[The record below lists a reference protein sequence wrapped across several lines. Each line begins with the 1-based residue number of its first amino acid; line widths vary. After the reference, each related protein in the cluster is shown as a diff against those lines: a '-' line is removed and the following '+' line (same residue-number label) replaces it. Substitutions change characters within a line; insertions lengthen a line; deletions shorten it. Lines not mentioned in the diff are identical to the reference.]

1 MNSDVDLKKHQLNS
15 KIVFW
20 VAQIIGILTSL
31 VLLIFIGGNLISELI
46 DPSIDT
52 NLKEDFSVFLFFFV
66 EVLIAISFI
75 ISWLRRKIGAVLIT
89 VFTLLIYIA
98 WGREDMN
105 IVYLHLPLLVSG
117 LLLLFN
123 AYYQESRLKEDKE

>member
-1 MNSDVDLKKHQLNS
+1 MDSKKHHRNS
-15 KIVFW
+15 KIAFW
-20 VAQIIGILTSL
+20 LAQAIGIVTIL
-31 VLLIFIGGNLISELI
+31 VLLIFIGGNLISEII

-52 NLKEDFSVFLFFFV
+52 NLKEDYGVFLFFLV

-75 ISWLRRKIGAVLIT
+75 ISWTRRKIGAILIT
-89 VFTLLIYIA
+89 VLTILIFIA
-98 WGREDMN
+98 WGREDRN

-123 AYYQESRLKEDKE
+123 AYYQEPRLQEDKE

>member
-1 MNSDVDLKKHQLNS
+1 MNLKKHHRNS
-15 KIVFW
+15 KIAFW
-20 VAQIIGILTSL
+20 LAQVIGIATIL
-31 VLLIFIGGNLISELI
+31 VLLLFIGGNLISELI

-52 NLKEDFSVFLFFFV
+52 NLKEDYGVFLFFLV

-75 ISWLRRKIGAVLIT
+75 ISWTRRKIGAILIAA
-89 VFTLLIYIA
+89 FTILIFIV
-98 WGREDMN
+98 WGRKDMN

-123 AYYQESRLKEDKE
+123 AYYQEPRLKEDKE

>member
-1 MNSDVDLKKHQLNS
+1 MQKKHHRNS
-15 KIVFW
+15 KITFW
-20 VAQIIGILTSL
+20 LAQVIGIATIL

-52 NLKEDFSVFLFFFV
+52 NIKEDYGVFLFFLV

-75 ISWLRRKIGAVLIT
+75 ISWTRRKIGAILIT
-89 VFTLLIYIA
+89 VFTILIFIVG
-98 WGREDMN
+98 GRKDMN

-123 AYYQESRLKEDKE
+123 AYYQD